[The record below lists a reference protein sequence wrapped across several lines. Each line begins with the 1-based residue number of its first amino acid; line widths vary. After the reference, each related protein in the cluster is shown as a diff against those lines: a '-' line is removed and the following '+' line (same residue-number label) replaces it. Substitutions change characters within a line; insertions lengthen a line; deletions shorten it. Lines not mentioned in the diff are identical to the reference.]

1 MFKKISIQ
9 IYSDFHIELLNKIPQ
24 IIPTAKYL
32 FLVGNIC
39 QLNHPL
45 FFKFFDYCSPLWDK
59 IFYIPGNY
67 EFHSKKKNYN
77 TLDFEYNL
85 KFKEK
90 YKNIFYL
97 NGNSVSLNDEI
108 DVYGCVFWTIP
119 PDETLVYLKDYT
131 EINQFSETTKNNI
144 PIDYNF
150 MKKLSDEGFK
160 GISNYLNK
168 STKKTIVMT
177 HFPPIQEGTSNK
189 LLYNSQ
195 TQDLKNYLAWNNIL
209 KDLNITNVPLW
220 ISGHTHWSY
229 NITYNNYTR
238 LISNQL
244 GYKSEYGHTNIIQEG
259 YFEINI

>member
-1 MFKKISIQ
+1 MNF
-9 IYSDFHIELLNKIPQ
+9 IP
-24 IIPTAKYL
+24 
-32 FLVGNIC
+32 
-39 QLNHPL
+39 
-45 FFKFFDYCSPLWDK
+45 
-59 IFYIPGNY
+59 
-67 EFHSKKKNYN
+67 KKKNYN

-119 PDETLVYLKDYT
+119 PNETFVYLKDYT

-144 PIDYNF
+144 PINYNF
-150 MKKLSDEGFK
+150 MKKISDEGLK
-160 GISNYLNK
+160 SISNYLNK

-177 HFPPIQEGTSNK
+177 HFPPIQEGTSNP
-189 LLYNSQ
+189 LLYNIQ
-195 TQDLKNYLAWNNIL
+195 AQDLKNYLAWNNIL
-209 KDLNITNVPLW
+209 KDLDITNVPVW

-244 GYKSEYGHTNIIQEG
+244 GYKSEYGTTNIIQEG
-259 YFEINI
+259 YFEINF